1 MLRHYRDSSALT
13 IKSFKGNKS
22 WLFHHN
28 ESVADVTGLGLEKM
42 KKRDR
47 PIASNR
53 DFDEMKIVFRL
64 DDPGSI
70 FVDHLKKFLR
80 SCNF

>member
-1 MLRHYRDSSALT
+1 MNPLQMSPDLDS
-13 IKSFKGNKS
+13 
-22 WLFHHN
+22 
-28 ESVADVTGLGLEKM
+28 E
-42 KKRDR
+42 KRDR
-47 PIASNR
+47 PIASNP

-64 DDPGSI
+64 DDPESI